1 MTTTRKRRLTVAEK
15 RQQRL
20 DEASGHVS
28 DALTILQELRDEVM
42 EIRDNL
48 EEHFASTE
56 RYETADEQAGM
67 LESIVDDLENLEW
80 PEF

>member
-20 DEASGHVS
+20 DAANSHVS
-28 DALTILQELRDEVM
+28 DALTILQELRNEIT

-48 EEHFASTE
+48 EEHFAGTE
-56 RYETADEQAGM
+56 RYETANEQAEM
-67 LESIVDDLENLEW
+67 LESIVDDLESLEW